1 MNDAFTARKASIP
14 SNPKW
19 DVERRR
25 GYCSRSACELSISSS
40 IQPSDPAVFS
50 SFREWILIYNVHTK
64 APSAILLSRSTP
76 LCPTFSH
83 VLTRIV
89 MQRLSINVHT
99 RARRPRAYGR
109 SSLLE
114 QNWTQFSDRA
124 VRASSVR
131 VWRCSVRR

>member
-1 MNDAFTARKASIP
+1 MP
-14 SNPKW
+14 L
-19 DVERRR
+19 RR
-25 GYCSRSACELSISSS
+25 GRRLYRPIRNGMLSGDVDIAAAQHGMDTDLQRAYESAFGDL
-40 IQPSDPAVFS
+40 
-50 SFREWILIYNVHTK
+50 
-64 APSAILLSRSTP
+64 
-76 LCPTFSH
+76 
-83 VLTRIV
+83 
-89 MQRLSINVHT
+89 RLSINVHT